1 MPLSFPKTRGG
12 LAGERREFKVTVKKP
27 QRTSGLPSVAAAL
40 LVGLLAL
47 TSCETGT
54 GLPTIT
60 GVTNSQIAVTVDPSP
75 IVATQNTATKA
86 VTAKFAI
93 KIQELNGLGCEV
105 TFVSAAVYDPT
116 TGAELSLVYFDGND
130 LVVFVGTKRIEAKAT
145 LSVPETLSYVLADGS
160 KAASVSVA
168 VQVKDDRG
176 NLINR
181 SLLAK
186 IQ

>member
-1 MPLSFPKTRGG
+1 
-12 LAGERREFKVTVKKP
+12 VTVKMP
-27 QRTSGLPSVAAAL
+27 LRRSGLPSVAAAL
-40 LVGLLAL
+40 VASLLAL
-47 TSCETGT
+47 PGCETGT

-60 GVTNSQIAVTVDPSP
+60 GVANSQIGVSVDPSP
-75 IVATQNTATKA
+75 IIATQNTATKA

-116 TGAELSLVYFDGND
+116 TGDQLSLVYFDGND
-130 LVVFVGTKRIEAKAT
+130 LVVFVGTKRVEAKAT
-145 LSVPETLSYVLADGS
+145 LSVPVTLSYVLADGS
-160 KAASVSVA
+160 KEATVAVA

-176 NLINR
+176 NLLNR
-181 SLLAK
+181 SVLAK